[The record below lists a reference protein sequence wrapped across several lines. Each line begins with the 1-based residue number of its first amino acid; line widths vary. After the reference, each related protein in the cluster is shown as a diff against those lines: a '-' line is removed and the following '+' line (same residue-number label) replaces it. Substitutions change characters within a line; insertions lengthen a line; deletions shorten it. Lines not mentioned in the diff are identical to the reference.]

1 MKEIG
6 GHRKSDLRGRRRRPK
21 QSHEL
26 LLTIPQII
34 KFGTRICDNLQF
46 ADNFMRVPYFILPPF
61 LLCLVLACND
71 KIETQVE
78 DVSMTETVRA
88 PEPPPPSFSC
98 LNSVPLQEWF
108 FKLCDTE
115 KPKKDVIAYNFGLF
129 GSDNCYAIHLVD
141 SIQYEKDDRDTARK
155 NEPDASVSYYPLSK
169 SEYEALEWKQVLNK
183 IKSQLEEFVKTERF
197 KNSYLAKAKIITMRF
212 DDGDLLSLK

>member
-1 MKEIG
+1 
-6 GHRKSDLRGRRRRPK
+6 
-21 QSHEL
+21 
-26 LLTIPQII
+26 
-34 KFGTRICDNLQF
+34 
-46 ADNFMRVPYFILPPF
+46 MRVYFTLTVF
-61 LLCLVLACND
+61 LIHLVLACND
-71 KIETQVE
+71 KTETQVE
-78 DVSMTETVRA
+78 EITMTETETETA

-98 LNSVPLQEWF
+98 SNSVTLEEWF

-141 SIQYEKDDRDTARK
+141 SIQYEKDKRDTARK
-155 NEPDASVSYYPLSK
+155 NEPDTSSSYYPLSK